1 MFIIIKDGRCYG
13 YKYTCP
19 ACTSEYIATH
29 NEEKRTPQNVVHT
42 TCPVCGKDHV
52 WAQTSKEINCSDI
65 VKPH

>member
-29 NEEKRTPQNVVHT
+29 DEEKRNPHSLVYTI
-42 TCPVCGKDHV
+42 CPICGKERV
-52 WAQTSKEINCSDI
+52 WAQMSKEIDCSEL
-65 VKPH
+65 VKSH